1 MKYSVILGHINIFL
15 QFSLYS
21 YIDISTFILN
31 LQFIKIFIKNFW
43 FSKKTGMVT
52 AMDEQIG
59 NIIKDLKSTGH
70 YENSVI
76 VFTTDVRR
84 LVNWF
89 VTWAV

>member
-1 MKYSVILGHINIFL
+1 
-15 QFSLYS
+15 
-21 YIDISTFILN
+21 
-31 LQFIKIFIKNFW
+31 
-43 FSKKTGMVT
+43 MVT

-84 LVNWF
+84 LVN
-89 VTWAV
+89 